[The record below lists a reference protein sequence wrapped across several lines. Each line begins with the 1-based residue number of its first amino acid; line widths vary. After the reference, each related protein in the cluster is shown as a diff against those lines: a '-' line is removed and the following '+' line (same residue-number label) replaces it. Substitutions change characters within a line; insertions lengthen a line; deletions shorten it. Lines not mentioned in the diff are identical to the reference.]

1 MKLYTNFDNFINEAK
16 VMKQKDTAKIAQKLA
31 SALSKADG
39 KEFTISKDSLDAGGW
54 DLDMDGEEF
63 AGGTYFIGDAGE
75 IVNAATSNDVYGH
88 MDDSEAELVKK
99 IKKGKFAKYRATES
113 VVNEASLSGIEF
125 GNDDDIH
132 PTKFKPLTT
141 SLKKN
146 KVKMEVE
153 KEEGY
158 HGYPEVKLTGK
169 RKDIEKVLADVWGPD
184 SISDYEDYF
193 ESKVN
198 EARFKKGQY
207 IKATADSDD
216 FDGDVYDVTNDVDGS
231 TIYKDSS
238 FEIYGINR
246 NEVIL
251 WSDEDEVEYSIDPD
265 DLKHFVKESLDIELN
280 EALKS
285 SKLRNLI
292 DIRQGGKQLMQGIYG
307 LAKVALDKVT
317 DDMVITNSNPVE
329 VYKKAKTY
337 GNVLVFWIS
346 RNEKENPYTPR
357 NSYGG
362 KDIIPGNTLLAVSNG
377 KNEMFD
383 NHAAY
388 TREYVDGKQRSKTT
402 RSLKNRG
409 RYPGSK
415 DTVGIDKSHS
425 SWSGTGLGNIKRI
438 AEVSDEC
445 YIINLD
451 AVRDRLST
459 SNKVSQRF
467 SQKADATAFDNPKD
481 IKQANITKYQSIL
494 AQRADNPDKIDKQVK
509 EIIEDAHQFLMA
521 GLAKKEMGDYNE
533 LSIGKDPKG
542 RDIKPRDLTN
552 YISNILSDYQG
563 YVSAYVNAKT
573 EEEKYGTS
581 SDWYKRDAK
590 RKALEL
596 KQRMAKWDNKNIV
609 R

>member
-113 VVNEASLSGIEF
+113 
-125 GNDDDIH
+125 
-132 PTKFKPLTT
+132 
-141 SLKKN
+141 
-146 KVKMEVE
+146 
-153 KEEGY
+153 
-158 HGYPEVKLTGK
+158 
-169 RKDIEKVLADVWGPD
+169 
-184 SISDYEDYF
+184 
-193 ESKVN
+193 
-198 EARFKKGQY
+198 
-207 IKATADSDD
+207 
-216 FDGDVYDVTNDVDGS
+216 
-231 TIYKDSS
+231 
-238 FEIYGINR
+238 
-246 NEVIL
+246 
-251 WSDEDEVEYSIDPD
+251 
-265 DLKHFVKESLDIELN
+265 LDIELN

-292 DIRQGGKQLMQGIYG
+292 DIRQGGKQLIQGIYG

-388 TREYVDGKQRSKTT
+388 TREYVDGKQRHKTT

-533 LSIGKDPKG
+533 LSIGKDHKG

-609 R
+609 W